1 MLANRN
7 VAGRELARVVRPRAQ
22 PGSNAIVMALPR
34 GGVTVATQ
42 ISAALHLPLDV
53 VLARES
59 ELGIVVEGCDAEVD
73 RARAAQLG
81 LDRDDIDSWVAEIR
95 AELARD
101 ALVLRGRR
109 PFPTLW
115 HRTVILVD
123 DGSTS
128 AQLIDAVV
136 RLLRSR
142 GVARVILALPVAAR
156 TLFDGVAA
164 VVDDLVYLETQE
176 RATTLYVE
184 DEPLRD
190 VDLVVQLMRARLAV

>member
-1 MLANRN
+1 VLANRN

-42 ISAALHLPLDV
+42 ISAALRLPLDV
-53 VLARES
+53 VLAHES
-59 ELGIVVEGCDAEVD
+59 ELGIVVEGCNAEID
-73 RARAAQLG
+73 HARAAQLG
-81 LDRDDIDSWVAEIR
+81 LDRDDVDARVAAIR

-101 ALVLRGRR
+101 ALMLRGRR

-115 HRTVILVD
+115 QRTVILVD

-128 AQLIDAVV
+128 AHLIDAVV

-142 GVARVILALPVAAR
+142 GVARVILASPIAAR
-156 TLFDGVAA
+156 TLFDGFAA
-164 VVDDLVYLETQE
+164 VDDDNLNIETQ
-176 RATTLYVE
+176 
-184 DEPLRD
+184 
-190 VDLVVQLMRARLAV
+190 